1 MKKLL
6 KLGVIGFVGL
16 IIVFI
21 IIGIAAGMSGG
32 GGTGL
37 PSLGEQKVTAAE
49 YQRIENGMSYQE
61 VVAIIGSPGEEM
73 SQNKID
79 GVPGVMDAITTIMY
93 QWTNS
98 NGSSMNAIF
107 QNDSLMQKAQF
118 GLK

>member
-49 YQRIENGMSYQE
+49 YQRIENGMSYCRRS
-61 VVAIIGSPGEEM
+61 AIMGH
-73 SQNKID
+73 
-79 GVPGVMDAITTIMY
+79 
-93 QWTNS
+93 
-98 NGSSMNAIF
+98 F
-107 QNDSLMQKAQF
+107 
-118 GLK
+118 